1 MQLPASPAGF
11 SITVSQLAMFDELID
26 VRSPSEFALDHIID
40 AINLPVLLD
49 IERSQVGTQYKQIS
63 SFSAKRVGAAHVAR
77 HIAEHLEH
85 SLANKPKDWRPLV
98 YCWRGGS
105 RSAAMVEVLRK
116 IGWAAAQIPGGYK
129 AYRRQ
134 VNDDFL
140 TLPNHFHYRVI
151 TGPTGSGKSQLLD
164 ALQAR
169 GLQVLN
175 LEHLACHRGSVLGEL
190 PDKNQPSQKLF
201 ESLLW
206 HRLQHFDPAF
216 PVFVESESQ
225 KIGRLRVPV
234 ALLNAMRRGQCIN
247 LVVPMKARVEYL
259 QNLYRHFLED
269 PEQLNAKLTHLARL
283 RSAKSIAHWQM
294 LAKTGH
300 WHSLVEALLTEHYD
314 PGYEKSIKNNFTGY
328 FQGQTIS
335 IATLNAESFS
345 ASAELI
351 AQG

>member
-11 SITVSQLAMFDELID
+11 SITVSQLARFDELID
-26 VRSPSEFALDHIID
+26 VRSPAEFALDHIVN
-40 AINLPVLLD
+40 AINLPVLSD
-49 IERSQVGTQYKQIS
+49 SERSEVGKQYKQIS

-77 HIAEHLEH
+77 HIAEHLEY
-85 SLANKPKDWRPLV
+85 SLADKPKDWHPLV

-105 RSAAMVEVLRK
+105 RSAAMVDVLHK
-116 IGWAAAQIPGGYK
+116 IGWAATQLPGGYK

-175 LEHLACHRGSVLGEL
+175 LEQLACHRGSVLGEL
-190 PDKNQPSQKLF
+190 PDKGQPSQKLF

-206 HRLQHFDPAF
+206 HRLQHFDLAF

-225 KIGRLRVPV
+225 KIGCLRVPM
-234 ALLNAMRRGQCIN
+234 ALLNAMRQGQCIN

-259 QNLYRHFLED
+259 QNLYTHFLDD
-269 PEQLNAKLTHLARL
+269 PERLNAKLMHLARL
-283 RSAKSIAHWQM
+283 RSVKSIAHWQT
-294 LAKTGH
+294 LAKSGR
-300 WHSLVEALLTEHYD
+300 WDSLVEALLAEHYD
-314 PGYEKSIKNNFTGY
+314 PGYEKSIKNNFTLY
-328 FQGQTIS
+328 AQAQSIS
-335 IATLNAESFS
+335 ITSLDAESFS
-345 ASAELI
+345 ATAKRIAES
-351 AQG
+351 